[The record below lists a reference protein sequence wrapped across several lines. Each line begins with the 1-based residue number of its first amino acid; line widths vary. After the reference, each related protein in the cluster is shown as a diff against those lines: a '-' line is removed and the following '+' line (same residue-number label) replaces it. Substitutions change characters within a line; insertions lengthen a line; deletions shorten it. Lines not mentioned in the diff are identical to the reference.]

1 MEDLLSN
8 LKILSI
14 MDKYKFTW
22 QCRDDNALGFCDDI
36 TTMDRIID
44 KWIEENGGIMNTDE
58 LANMLDFIEG
68 EMDWQWMGRLMHG
81 YFYGAA
87 TDNEM
92 ELLGE
97 RIRNQRMKK

>member
-1 MEDLLSN
+1 
-8 LKILSI
+8 

-22 QCRDDNALGFCDDI
+22 QCRGDNAFGFYDDV

-44 KWIEENGGIMNTDE
+44 KWTEENGGIMNTDE

-87 TDNEM
+87 TDDEM